1 MRTSTL
7 VATLAAVAVLPLS
20 GAAQATECTPARTM
34 IVLDKSSSMVT
45 GTINGTPKWDIAVNA
60 LTGLGAAYESSIEL
74 GLMLFPDPSQCAP
87 GKLHV
92 QPALGSAG
100 AIGAAL
106 QSPPPDA
113 GNWTPMAQTLDAALA
128 EPSLMDATKP
138 RYVVLVTDGWQWC
151 SPYDP
156 ATRFDGVDS
165 VAALKTAGI
174 TTFVVGFGDAVD
186 ALALNK
192 MAVAAGT
199 ALPGCDPQGD
209 SPSSPNPCYFQAD
222 DPPALDAA
230 LDTIAVQV
238 SAEVCDGEDN
248 DCDGEIDEDL
258 ERACSTACGDGT
270 ETCVAGVWGNC
281 SATAPA
287 AEICDGADNDCDGT
301 TDPDC
306 PCTAGETRPCGVADA
321 CQQGTQTCDET
332 GTWGDCVGAVD
343 PLPEACD
350 GIDNDCDGA
359 ADETDDPTMPLC
371 PEGQSCQSGGCVD
384 NDEPAPPAEDGAEAV
399 IGEDGSCACRAAG
412 SERSSAGGILAALG
426 LAACVARR
434 RRSRRG

>member
-248 DCDGEIDEDL
+248 DCDG
-258 ERACSTACGDGT
+258 
-270 ETCVAGVWGNC
+270 
-281 SATAPA
+281 
-287 AEICDGADNDCDGT
+287 T